1 MLVYAVADVKLRGI
15 VLITGSLVFYYF
27 GAGWF
32 DTALLAAVI
41 VVNYFIA
48 GRIEMN
54 SGRVRKLLLILA
66 LVLNFGLLLYYKY
79 AGYFSSLVAL
89 PEDIGAYFA
98 GLIMPLG
105 MSFYAFS
112 LSSYVI
118 DVYRSYTAHE
128 RKFIRYAEYALMFP
142 KLISGPI
149 VRYRELRD
157 ELRETGITRKNLEDG
172 FCTFTIGLGYKI
184 LLADN
189 LATIWEYIRQIGFEN
204 ISTPLAWIGVL
215 GYSLQLYFDFNG
227 YSLMAMGIG
236 KMMGFTFPLNF
247 DLPYLSTSVSEFWR
261 RWHITLGMW
270 FRDYVYIPIGG
281 SKKGTPRLILSLATV
296 WLLTGIWH
304 GSSINFLLWGAS
316 ILLFILLERFAI
328 GGFLKKHS
336 FLAHLYVCF
345 VIPQT
350 WIIFAIP
357 DIKDIGYY
365 FQRMY
370 PFIGKTSEVVYELD
384 FVDALRSGWWMLLAG
399 VILCLPFLRR
409 LYLKYQTSIV
419 TAAVL
424 FAVFWA
430 SVFMLVQHGS
440 NPFMY
445 FAF

>member
-1 MLVYAVADVKLRGI
+1 MIIYALAGTKLRGI
-15 VLITGSLVFYYF
+15 VLILGSLVFYYL

-41 VVNYFIA
+41 VINFFIA
-48 GRIEMN
+48 GAIEMN
-54 SGRVRKLLLILA
+54 SGGTRKFLLIFA
-66 LVLNFGLLLYYKY
+66 LVLDFGLLLYYKY
-79 AGYFSSLVAL
+79 AGYFSSIFVLTENV
-89 PEDIGAYFA
+89 GAYLA

-105 MSFYAFS
+105 MSFYIFS
-112 LSSYVI
+112 LTSYVI

-128 RKFIRYAEYALMFP
+128 RSFLRYAEYALMFP

-149 VRYRELRD
+149 VRYRELRS

-261 RWHITLGMW
+261 RWHITLGAW
-270 FRDYVYIPIGG
+270 FRDYVYIPLGG
-281 SKKGTPRLILSLATV
+281 SKKGTLRLIISLTAV

-304 GSSINFLLWGAS
+304 GSSLNFLLWGMS
-316 ILLFILLERFAI
+316 ILVFILLERFAI

-336 FLAHLYVCF
+336 ILAHLYVCF

-365 FQRMY
+365 FQRLY
-370 PFIGKTSEVVYELD
+370 PFIGKSGEFVYELD
-384 FVDALRSGWWMLLAG
+384 YVDALSSGWWMLAAG
-399 VILCLPFLRR
+399 VLLCLPFARK
-409 LYLKYQTSIV
+409 LYMKHQTNVITV
-419 TAAVL
+419 LVL

-430 SVFMLVQHGS
+430 SVYMIVQHGS

>member
-1 MLVYAVADVKLRGI
+1 MLVYAVAGVKLRGI
-15 VLITGSLVFYYF
+15 VLITGSLVFYFF

-41 VVNYFIA
+41 VINYFIA

-54 SGRVRKLLLILA
+54 SGRVRKLLLILV

-79 AGYFSSLVAL
+79 AGCFSSLVAL

-112 LSSYVI
+112 LSSYAI

-128 RKFIRYAEYALMFP
+128 RKFIRYAEYALVFP

-189 LATIWEYIRQIGFEN
+189 LAMIWEYIRQIGFEN

-261 RWHITLGMW
+261 RWHITLGAW
-270 FRDYVYIPIGG
+270 FRDYVYIPLGG

-370 PFIGKTSEVVYELD
+370 PFIGKTSEFVYELD
-384 FVDALRSGWWMLLAG
+384 FIDALRSGWWMLLAG

>member
-1 MLVYAVADVKLRGI
+1 MLVYAVAGVKLRGI
-15 VLITGSLVFYYF
+15 VLITGSLAFYFF

-41 VVNYFIA
+41 VINYFIA

-54 SGRVRKLLLILA
+54 SGRVRKLLLILV

-89 PEDIGAYFA
+89 PEDAGAYFA

-112 LSSYVI
+112 LSSYAI

-128 RKFIRYAEYALMFP
+128 RKFIRYAEYALVFP

-261 RWHITLGMW
+261 RWHITLGAW
-270 FRDYVYIPIGG
+270 FRDYVYIPLGG

-370 PFIGKTSEVVYELD
+370 PFIGKTSEFVYELD